1 MLYYDINESEVHT
14 MSNRE
19 FAKSLIDQIS
29 DAKLLYV
36 IPYLQGASLSD
47 EIPNAET
54 LEAVDEVQ
62 AMIDSGRG
70 EHFAGAT
77 SDVLDMLL
85 EE

>member
-54 LEAVDEVQ
+54 LEAD
-62 AMIDSGRG
+62 
-70 EHFAGAT
+70 
-77 SDVLDMLL
+77 
-85 EE
+85 

>member
-1 MLYYDINESEVHT
+1 

-19 FAKSLIDQIS
+19 LAKQLIDQIS

-36 IPYLQGASLSD
+36 IPYLQGATIAD

-54 LEAVDEVQ
+54 IAAIAELE
-62 AMIDSGRG
+62 SGG
-70 EHFAGAT
+70 GTLFTGAT
-77 SDVLDMLL
+77 EALFAELM

>member
-1 MLYYDINESEVHT
+1 

-19 FAKSLIDQIS
+19 LAKQLIDQIS

-36 IPYLQGASLSD
+36 IPYLQGATIPD

-54 LEAVDEVQ
+54 IASIAELE
-62 AMIDSGRG
+62 GG
-70 EHFAGAT
+70 GTLFTGAT
-77 SDVLDMLL
+77 EALFAELM

>member
-54 LEAVDEVQ
+54 LEAMEEVQ
-62 AMIDSGRG
+62 AMIDNGKA
-70 EHFAGAT
+70 EHFDGAT
-77 SDVLDMLL
+77 SDFLDMLL

>member
-1 MLYYDINESEVHT
+1 

-19 FAKSLIDQIS
+19 LAKSLIDQIS

-47 EIPNAET
+47 EIPNTET
-54 LEAVDEVQ
+54 LEAIAEVQ
-62 AMIDSGRG
+62 TMINSGAG
-70 EHFAGAT
+70 EHFNGST
-77 SDVLDMLL
+77 SDFLAMLS

>member
-1 MLYYDINESEVHT
+1 

-19 FAKSLIDQIS
+19 LAKTLIDQIS

-47 EIPNAET
+47 ETPNSET
-54 LEAVDEVQ
+54 LEAMAEIQ
-62 AMIDSGRG
+62 TMIDTGAG
-70 EHFAGAT
+70 EHFDGST
-77 SDVLDMLL
+77 SDFLAMLS

>member
-1 MLYYDINESEVHT
+1 

-19 FAKSLIDQIS
+19 LAKNLIDQIS

-54 LEAVDEVQ
+54 IEAMEEVQ
-62 AMIDSGRG
+62 AMIDNGTG
-70 EHFAGAT
+70 EHFDGST
-77 SDVLDMLL
+77 SDFFAMLS

>member
-1 MLYYDINESEVHT
+1 

-19 FAKSLIDQIS
+19 LAKSLIDQIS

-47 EIPNAET
+47 ETPNSET
-54 LEAVDEVQ
+54 LEAMAEVQ
-62 AMIDSGRG
+62 EMIESNAG
-70 EHFAGAT
+70 EHFDGST
-77 SDVLDMLL
+77 SDFLAMLS